1 MKFKPQILL
10 IGLLAIVLWMTSC
23 AYYNTLFNAKKNY
36 EQGIKIIL
44 KNPNATK
51 TPSSARKYFEA
62 TIEKC
67 WKLIE
72 IYSDE
77 SKYADDALLYICK
90 SEYYLGNYTQSKLH
104 LEQFIQKYRD
114 SDLIPEAHLWLG
126 KVLLKLNDYEKANEH
141 FLYAITHTDDPK
153 IRSEA
158 NFELGLFAY
167 QNEDYETASE
177 YFLKAMDEKPDKQY
191 RALLQ
196 FYLGETFFIQKKYR
210 DAIKQYRKV
219 EKFSPTL
226 DIEYR
231 SKYHLAQSYIE
242 IGEYERAEGIL
253 RKMLTAPRFK
263 NLVPSIKSA
272 IARIYERQ
280 GNYEEAIDIYREVI
294 RGKIRNEGTAEAAFR
309 LAKLYETVYN
319 NVDSAVTY
327 YSKVK
332 QFSKNYDSVK
342 VAEKKRVFLGELK
355 SIRDAIRYDAWLVK
369 QITTDPYFR
378 DSLYQAQYEDSLR
391 QMGILNA
398 DTLMDTSFA
407 TKGAPGDTSRTD
419 TLLTR
424 HTGKQEEQPG
434 KREEPSLLKNEPRPD
449 SSEKPEKKERQKK
462 KKNQKG
468 EQSRKKSRKKR
479 VEKRKLPEIQ
489 RDLMLSRFGLA
500 EFYLLKVENYDSAAH
515 YYWKFLEQYHDSV
528 LTPKAMY
535 TLSYIYRQPG
545 YEDPAIVDSLEKA
558 IMDLY
563 PNSPFAQEI
572 RKKRGLVARPQ
583 KVDTLAEWSHRLF
596 LQAEQHY
603 FAGDIDTALALYRQ
617 IVSRDTVTEWGAKAQ
632 LSIAWIYENDLQ
644 QNDQALLAYQAVME
658 KFKDWPD
665 YVQFARRKVMPVLNR
680 GKSPTLEE
688 ETQTTETPEEKA
700 VSEETGS
707 GILLETATSSEL
719 LQKKIQWRKNR
730 RRGF

>member
-1 MKFKPQILL
+1 MTFKPQIC
-10 IGLLAIVLWMTSC
+10 IGGLLAIVFWISSC

-90 SEYYLGNYTQSKLH
+90 SEYYLGNYTQSRLH
-104 LEQFIQKYRD
+104 LEQFLQKYQE
-114 SDLIPEAHLWLG
+114 SELIPEAHLWMG

-167 QNEDYETASE
+167 QNEHYETAGE

-210 DAIKQYRKV
+210 NAIKQYRKV

-242 IGEYERAEGIL
+242 IGEYKRAEGIL

-332 QFSKNYDSVK
+332 PLSKNYDSVE
-342 VAEKKRVFLGELK
+342 VAEKKRIFLGELK
-355 SIRDAIRYDAWLVK
+355 SIRDAIRYDAWLIQ

-391 QMGILNA
+391 QVGILNA
-398 DTLMDTSFA
+398 DTLLDTSFA
-407 TKGAPGDTSRTD
+407 THRASSDTSKTD
-419 TLLTR
+419 TALTQQ
-424 HTGKQEEQPG
+424 TGSQKV
-434 KREEPSLLKNEPRPD
+434 L
-449 SSEKPEKKERQKK
+449 PEKKDDPSLR
-462 KKNQKG
+462 KNATRPENREKRSQQAPNKQTNTPK
-468 EQSRKKSRKKR
+468 EKQSRKQR

-489 RDLMLSRFGLA
+489 RDLMFSRFRLA

-515 YYWKFLEQYHDSV
+515 YYWKFLEQYHDSL

-535 TLSYIYRQPG
+535 TLSYIHRQPG
-545 YEDPAIVDSLEKA
+545 YEDPAIADSLEKA
-558 IMDLY
+558 ILDVY
-563 PNSPFAQEI
+563 PDSPFAAEI
-572 RKKRGLVARPQ
+572 RKKRGFDARPQ
-583 KVDTLAEWSHRLF
+583 QVDSLAEWSHRLF
-596 LQAEQHY
+596 LQAEQYY
-603 FAGDIDTALALYRQ
+603 FAGNIDTAMALYRR
-617 IVSRDTVTEWGAKAQ
+617 IVSQDTVTEWGVKAQ

-644 QNDQALLAYQAVME
+644 QNDRALLAYQTVME

-680 GKSPTLEE
+680 GKSPSI
-688 ETQTTETPEEKA
+688 EEKTPSIETVEEKS
-700 VSEETGS
+700 VSEEAGS
-707 GILLETATSSEL
+707 GILLETAISSEL